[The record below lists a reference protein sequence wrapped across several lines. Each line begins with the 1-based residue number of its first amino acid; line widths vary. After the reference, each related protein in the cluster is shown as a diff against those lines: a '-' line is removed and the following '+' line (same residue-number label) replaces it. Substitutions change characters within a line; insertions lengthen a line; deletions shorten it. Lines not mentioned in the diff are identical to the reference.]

1 MPPRP
6 FVNDAL
12 WRCICPGFP
21 ANASPL
27 AVVRTCRAIK
37 LRNGPREAAA
47 ACQLR
52 TYNQSTAPWSHS
64 GAFFSQADTPSFASR
79 KAPPSHTPRT
89 AGARPPLAQL
99 PTHILYEH
107 LREEGA
113 KGNFDE
119 VFNICRVLV
128 KDRDELPNKEMY
140 NAILHSFASNSNG
153 TAGKV
158 RKVLDE
164 MGFWAEEDGMNGQT
178 KIELDARGC
187 ECVLEALA
195 VHPDYLLRAEILEYM
210 KTRWFP
216 LTPRGEHFV
225 VAGMLRERHFEHAL
239 DMLEN
244 MANRQ
249 VRIEDWL
256 FHKAMWMLL
265 EYGEVEEAFYV
276 LHLKNSVRRQSQ
288 GLQPCRLSS
297 ALWTAL
303 LDAASRQQLYD
314 ASKMIWTNQVQPGYL
329 KPGTGACLSVLAVA
343 ARHGDVPL
351 ATDVFRLLT
360 ERGTIFTTHH
370 YELLVQTHLNADDL
384 SAALSVILIMAGANI
399 KVDAGTCHPLLWYLR
414 QEKKDEPSRPLGA
427 FKILQDFEASGRKV
441 PTAAINA
448 CIQGSMALERF
459 EEGIEI
465 YKALHTVCHA
475 GPDTQTFNILF
486 QGCHKNARKELAMFL
501 ANEMIELGLEP
512 DRLTYDRLICVCIRG
527 DDLEDALLYY
537 EEMRST
543 PIKSGSTRKMQP
555 RRGTWDDLIMKCVQK
570 RDNRAV
576 ALLKDYKKLEEEP
589 RVVVERAVAACFKE
603 TAAVE
608 LDVEAGEREPGQQ
621 ASDGPSQNSMRTDV
635 GGARAE
641 SGNVGVEQHMA
652 TAAASETRQ
661 SQR

>member
-12 WRCICPGFP
+12 WRCLCPGFP
-21 ANASPL
+21 ANVSTL
-27 AVVRTCRAIK
+27 RTGRSIA
-37 LRNGPREAAA
+37 LRNRPREAGAA
-47 ACQLR
+47 RQLR
-52 TYNQSTAPWSHS
+52 TYKQSTAPSSHN
-64 GAFFSQADTPSFASR
+64 GAFFSQADAPSFGSR
-79 KAPPSHTPRT
+79 NAPRSHAPRT

-99 PTHILYEH
+99 PTSILYEH

-113 KGNFDE
+113 RGNFDE

-140 NAILHSFASNSNG
+140 NAILHSFASDSNG

-164 MGFWAEEDGMNGQT
+164 MGFWAEEDSINGQT

-195 VHPDYLLRAEILEYM
+195 VHPDYLLRTEILEYM

-216 LTPRGEHFV
+216 LTPRGENYV
-225 VAGMLRERHFEHAL
+225 VAGMLRERNFEQAL
-239 DMLEN
+239 EMLEG

-249 VRIEDWL
+249 IKIENWL
-256 FHKAMWMLL
+256 FHKAMWILL
-265 EYGEVEEAFYV
+265 EHGEVEEAFYV
-276 LHLKNSVRRQSQ
+276 LNLKDSVQRQSQ
-288 GLQPCRLSS
+288 GLQSPRLSS
-297 ALWTAL
+297 ALWLAL

-314 ASKMIWTNQVQPGYL
+314 ASKMVWTTQVQPGYL
-329 KPGTGACLSVLAVA
+329 KPGTGACFSVLAVA

-360 ERGTIFTTHH
+360 ERGTILTTHH
-370 YELLVQTHLNADDL
+370 YELLVKTYLNADDL
-384 SAALSVILIMAGANI
+384 SAALSVILIMADTNI

-414 QEKKDEPSRPLGA
+414 QEKKDESSRPLRA

-448 CIQGSMALERF
+448 CIQASLVLERF

-486 QGCHKNARKELAMFL
+486 QGCHKYVRKKLAMFL
-501 ANEMIELGLEP
+501 ANEMIELGLKP
-512 DRLTYDRLICVCIRG
+512 DRLTYDRLICVCLRG
-527 DDLEDALLYY
+527 NDLEDALLYY

-543 PIKSGSTRKMQP
+543 PIKSGSSRMMQP
-555 RRGTWDDLIMKCVQK
+555 RRGTWGDLIMKCVEK
-570 RDNRAV
+570 RDDRAV

-589 RVVVERAVAACFKE
+589 RIAVERAVSACFKE
-603 TAAVE
+603 TAEVKLEVAS
-608 LDVEAGEREPGQQ
+608 GEREPGQQ
-621 ASDGPSQNSMRTDV
+621 ASDGPSQNSMRTDAE
-635 GGARAE
+635 GGRAE
-641 SGNVGVEQHMA
+641 SGNLGMEQPM
-652 TAAASETRQ
+652 AASETRE

>member
-12 WRCICPGFP
+12 WRCLCPGFP
-21 ANASPL
+21 ANVSTL
-27 AVVRTCRAIK
+27 RTGRSIA
-37 LRNGPREAAA
+37 LRNRPREAGAA
-47 ACQLR
+47 RQLR
-52 TYNQSTAPWSHS
+52 TYKQSTAPSSHN
-64 GAFFSQADTPSFASR
+64 GAFFSQADAPSFGSR
-79 KAPPSHTPRT
+79 NAPRSHAPRT

-99 PTHILYEH
+99 PTSILYEH

-113 KGNFDE
+113 RGNFDE

-140 NAILHSFASNSNG
+140 NAILHSFASDSNG

-164 MGFWAEEDGMNGQT
+164 MGFWAEEDSINGQT

-195 VHPDYLLRAEILEYM
+195 VHPDYLLRTEILEYM

-216 LTPRGEHFV
+216 LTPRGENYV
-225 VAGMLRERHFEHAL
+225 VAGMLRERNFEQAL
-239 DMLEN
+239 EMLEG

-249 VRIEDWL
+249 IKIENWL
-256 FHKAMWMLL
+256 FHKAMWILL
-265 EYGEVEEAFYV
+265 EHGEVEEAFYV
-276 LHLKNSVRRQSQ
+276 LNLKDS
-288 GLQPCRLSS
+288 C
-297 ALWTAL
+297 ALV
-303 LDAASRQQLYD
+303 S
-314 ASKMIWTNQVQPGYL
+314 I
-329 KPGTGACLSVLAVA
+329 TGRGFKATTCACFSVLAVA

-360 ERGTIFTTHH
+360 ERGTILTTHH
-370 YELLVQTHLNADDL
+370 YELLVKTYLNADDL
-384 SAALSVILIMAGANI
+384 SAALSVILIMADTNI

-414 QEKKDEPSRPLGA
+414 QEKKDESSRPLRA

-448 CIQGSMALERF
+448 CIQASLVLERF

-486 QGCHKNARKELAMFL
+486 QGCHKYVRKELAMFL
-501 ANEMIELGLEP
+501 ANEMIELGLKP
-512 DRLTYDRLICVCIRG
+512 DRLTYDRLICVCLRG
-527 DDLEDALLYY
+527 NDLEDALLYY

-543 PIKSGSTRKMQP
+543 PIKSGSSRMMQP
-555 RRGTWDDLIMKCVQK
+555 RRGTWGDLIMKCVEK
-570 RDNRAV
+570 RDDRAV

-589 RVVVERAVAACFKE
+589 RIAVERAVSACFKE
-603 TAAVE
+603 TAEVKLEVAS
-608 LDVEAGEREPGQQ
+608 GEREPGQQ
-621 ASDGPSQNSMRTDV
+621 ASDGPSQNSMRTDAE
-635 GGARAE
+635 GGRAE
-641 SGNVGVEQHMA
+641 SGNLGMEQPM
-652 TAAASETRQ
+652 AASETRE

>member
-12 WRCICPGFP
+12 WRCLCPGFP
-21 ANASPL
+21 ANASPP
-27 AVVRTCRAIK
+27 AIARTRRAIT
-37 LRNGPREAAA
+37 LRNGLPEAVSVR
-47 ACQLR
+47 QLR
-52 TYNQSTAPWSHS
+52 TYNQSIAPSSHN
-64 GAFFSQADTPSFASR
+64 GTFFSQAD
-79 KAPPSHTPRT
+79 APPFRSRDAPQSRTSRT
-89 AGARPPLAQL
+89 AGARSPLAQL

-113 KGNFDE
+113 KGDFDE

-140 NAILHSFASNSNG
+140 NAILHSFASDSNG

-164 MGFWAEEDGMNGQT
+164 MGFWTEEDSMSGKA

-216 LTPRGEHFV
+216 LTPRGEHYV

-239 DMLEN
+239 EMLED
-244 MANRQ
+244 MANR
-249 VRIEDWL
+249 RIKIENWL

-265 EYGEVEEAFYV
+265 EHGEVEEAFHV
-276 LHLKNSVRRQSQ
+276 LNLKNSLHRQSQ
-288 GLQPCRLSS
+288 GLQPQRLSN
-297 ALWTAL
+297 ALWVAL
-303 LDAASRQQLYD
+303 LDAASRQQLVSNSSLFQHSTLMTTQYD
-314 ASKMIWTNQVQPGYL
+314 ASKMIWINQVQPGYL

-351 ATDVFRLLT
+351 STDVFRLLT

-370 YELLVQTHLNADDL
+370 YELLVQTYLNAEDL
-384 SAALSVILIMAGANI
+384 SAALSVILIMADANI

-414 QEKKDEPSRPLGA
+414 QKKKDEPSRPLSA

-448 CIQGSMALERF
+448 CIQASMVLERF

-465 YKALHTVCHA
+465 YKALHTVCYA

-486 QGCHKNARKELAMFL
+486 QGCHKNVRKELAMFL
-501 ANEMIELGLEP
+501 ANEMIELGLKP

-543 PIKSGSTRKMQP
+543 PMKSGSSRMMQP
-555 RRGTWDDLIMKCVQK
+555 RRGTWDDLIMKCVEK
-570 RDNRAV
+570 RDDRAV

-603 TAAVE
+603 TAEVK
-608 LDVEAGEREPGQQ
+608 LDVESGEREPGQQ
-621 ASDGPSQNSMRTDV
+621 ASDGPS
-635 GGARAE
+635 
-641 SGNVGVEQHMA
+641 
-652 TAAASETRQ
+652 
-661 SQR
+661 